1 MKLIL
6 LSILVLTSSVGMAQE
21 RTKKVTNDSTQCV
34 ADSVK
39 LKEVTITSK
48 QSVYRMKEGAMIT
61 KVQNSTLSSAG
72 TGRDVLKHI
81 PGIKVTEEGYEVNG
95 KGTPEIYIDN
105 HKIND
110 IAEIERLQSKDI
122 DHVEVIRQ
130 PGAEYGATVM
140 AVIRITTTKLKKEH
154 FGIDAQSIMEQGRK
168 TSNRDQINLDYQHKG
183 LKLDG
188 LVYYA
193 LDQDKRIMNTTYDI
207 RTTDILKVRSNTN
220 IIDRGNVFCWSGGMN
235 YDFNKDH
242 SIGLSY
248 QYDSSPDFSMKGNAS
263 YFATRN
269 SIAENRINQND
280 EIKTKDDTH
289 LINAFYQG
297 KIKEMKI
304 DLTSDIVASHSR
316 TDQNA
321 DDETDRIVT
330 SNGKDFNNLYAAKLI
345 LSHPLLTGQMKIG
358 GDYSF
363 ISRRNWF
370 FNKQDILPS
379 ADNKIH
385 ESKQAGFAEYAVSI
399 KKTDITAGLRYER
412 ADTKYWNA
420 GVLSQE
426 QSRTYN
432 DWLPNLSV
440 NFPIGNI
447 QSSVSYSAKKKRP
460 YFYQL
465 QSNLSYNN
473 SYIYEGG
480 NPLLI
485 PETDHNAEW
494 DLSYKWLML
503 QLSYQYAKNLIA
515 FDGRTY
521 DKNPDVAIFT
531 VNNFDHAQFASA
543 SIYLSPKITCW
554 SPVFGIDFTKPFFT
568 ATDNGKSK
576 KMDNPS
582 FNFTFNNTLNIGKTL
597 IANLDMSYNTG
608 GDYGPCHC
616 EAYQTVNFG
625 IRKTLMRDA
634 LSIHL
639 QVNDIFVCH
648 QNFSLYSNKLTYS
661 KNTIPDSRQ
670 AVLTIRYTFNPSK
683 TKLKENHASEEDIKR
698 IK

>member
-1 MKLIL
+1 MKLIF
-6 LSILVLTSSVGMAQE
+6 LSILSLSSSVGMAQE
-21 RTKKVTNDSTQCV
+21 RVKEVTNDSTQCV
-34 ADSVK
+34 ADSVD

-48 QSVYRMKEGAMIT
+48 QSVYRMKEGSMIT

-81 PGIKVTEEGYEVNG
+81 PGIKVTEEEYEVNG

-105 HKIND
+105 HKINN
-110 IAEIERLQSKDI
+110 IAEIERLSSKDI

-130 PGAEYGATVM
+130 PGAEYGATVT
-140 AVIRITTTKLKKEH
+140 AVIRITTTQKRKEN
-154 FGIDAQSIMEQGRK
+154 FGIDARSVTERGRK
-168 TSNRDQINLDYQHKG
+168 TSNREQINLDYQHKG
-183 LKLDG
+183 LKLNG
-188 LVYYA
+188 FAYYA
-193 LDQDKRIMNTTYDI
+193 LDQDKRIMSTTYDI

-235 YDFNKDH
+235 YDFDKDH

-248 QYDSSPDFSMKGNAS
+248 EYDSSPDFSMKGNAS

-269 SIAENRINQND
+269 NIAENRTNQND
-280 EIKTKDDTH
+280 EIKIKDGTH
-289 LINAFYQG
+289 LINAFYLG

-304 DLTSDIVASHSR
+304 DFTSDIVVNHSR
-316 TDQNA
+316 TNQNI
-321 DDETDRIVT
+321 DDGTDIIVT
-330 SNGKDFNNLYAAKLI
+330 SNGKDFSNLYAARLV
-345 LSHPLLTGQMKIG
+345 LSHPLLTSQMRIG

-370 FNKQDILPS
+370 LNEQDILPS

-385 ESKQAGFAEYAVSI
+385 ESKTAGFTEYAVSI
-399 KKTDITAGLRYER
+399 GKTDITAGLRYER
-412 ADTKYWNA
+412 SDTRYWDAD
-420 GVLSQE
+420 VLSLE
-426 QSRTYN
+426 QSKTYN
-432 DWLPNLSV
+432 DWLPNVSV
-440 NFPIGNI
+440 NFPIGSI
-447 QSSVSYSAKKKRP
+447 QSSVSYTAKKKRP

-480 NPLLI
+480 NPLLV
-485 PETDHNAEW
+485 PETDHNAEC

-503 QLSYQYAKNLIA
+503 QLSYQYAKNFIA
-515 FDGRTY
+515 FNGRNY

-531 VNNFDHAQFASA
+531 VNNFDYAQFANA
-543 SIYLSPKITCW
+543 SFYLSPKISWW
-554 SPVFGIDFTKPFFT
+554 SPVFGVDFTQSFFT
-568 ATDNGKSK
+568 AIDNGESK
-576 KMDNPS
+576 KMDNPM

-597 IANLDMSYNTG
+597 IVNLDMSYNTG
-608 GDYGPCHC
+608 GDYGPCHS

-625 IRKTLMRDA
+625 IRKTLMKDA
-634 LSIHL
+634 LSVHL
-639 QVNDIFVCH
+639 QLNDIFVCH

-670 AVLTIRYTFNPSK
+670 AVLTIRYTFNPDK

>member
-21 RTKKVTNDSTQCV
+21 RVKEVRNDSTQCV
-34 ADSVK
+34 ADIVK

-48 QSVYRMKEGAMIT
+48 QSVYRMKEGSMIT

-81 PGIKVTEEGYEVNG
+81 PGIKVTEDGYEVNG

-105 HKIND
+105 HKINN
-110 IAEIERLQSKDI
+110 IAEIERLSSKDI
-122 DHVEVIRQ
+122 DQVEVIRQ

-140 AVIRITTTKLKKEH
+140 AVIRITTTQKRKEEL
-154 FGIDAQSIMEQGRK
+154 GIDARSVTEQGRK
-168 TSNRDQINLDYQHKG
+168 TSNREQINLDYQHKG
-183 LKLDG
+183 LKLNG
-188 LVYYA
+188 FAYYA
-193 LDQDKRIMNTTYDI
+193 LDQDKRIMSTTYDI

-220 IIDRGNVFCWSGGMN
+220 IIDLGKVFCWSGGMN
-235 YDFNKDH
+235 YDFDKDH

-248 QYDSSPDFSMKGNAS
+248 EYDSSPDFAMKGNAS

-269 SIAENRINQND
+269 NIAENRTNQND
-280 EIKTKDDTH
+280 EIKIKDGTH
-289 LINAFYQG
+289 LINAFYLG
-297 KIKEMKI
+297 KIKGMKI
-304 DLTSDIVASHSR
+304 DFTSDIVVNHSR
-316 TDQNA
+316 TNQDV
-321 DDETDRIVT
+321 DDGTERIVT
-330 SNGKDFNNLYAAKLI
+330 SNGKDFSNLYAAKLV
-345 LSHPLLTGQMKIG
+345 LSHPLLTGQMRIG

-370 FNKQDILPS
+370 LNEQEILPS

-385 ESKQAGFAEYAVSI
+385 ESKAAGFTEYAISI
-399 KKTDITAGLRYER
+399 GKTDITAGLRYER
-412 ADTKYWNA
+412 ADTKYWDA
-420 GVLSQE
+420 DVLSLE
-426 QSRTYN
+426 QSKTYN
-432 DWLPNLSV
+432 DWLPNVSV
-440 NFPIGNI
+440 NFPIGDI
-447 QSSVSYSAKKKRP
+447 QSSVSYTAKKKRP

-480 NPLLI
+480 NPLLV
-485 PETDHNAEW
+485 PETDHNAEC

-503 QLSYQYAKNLIA
+503 QLSYQYAKNFIA
-515 FDGRTY
+515 FNGRNY

-531 VNNFDHAQFASA
+531 VNNFDHAQFANTSF
-543 SIYLSPKITCW
+543 YLSPKISWW
-554 SPVFGIDFTKPFFT
+554 SPVFGIDFTQPFFT
-568 ATDNGKSK
+568 AIDNGESK
-576 KMDNPS
+576 KMDNPM

-597 IANLDMSYNTG
+597 IVNLDMSYYTG
-608 GDYGPCHC
+608 GDYGPCHS

-625 IRKTLMRDA
+625 IRKTLMKDA
-634 LSIHL
+634 LSVHL
-639 QVNDIFVCH
+639 QLNDIFVCH

-661 KNTIPDSRQ
+661 KNTVPDSRQ
-670 AVLTIRYTFNPSK
+670 AVLTIAYTFNPGK